1 MLSKRGYSFETGSLL
16 GWIIAILVLVLLLV
30 LAGILF
36 GKGGGAIEFIKS
48 IFRFGK

>member
-1 MLSKRGYSFETGSLL
+1 M
-16 GWIIAILVLVLLLV
+16 GWIIALIVLALLLV

-36 GKGGGAIEFIKS
+36 GKGEGAIEFVKN